1 VSANRNDRR
10 VWQAEV
16 AASRGEGDNPPRA
29 VGKRGGAEKADGTKR
44 RVTKVGNIEDPMK
57 AGSNV
62 TRVIG
67 GKTYADRADTIGESL
82 DAIYPHMT
90 IGVRSVVG
98 ELREIAPHVRGGTR
112 VDQKGPR

>member
-1 VSANRNDRR
+1 MSANRNDLR

-16 AASRGEGDNPPRA
+16 VVSRGKCDTPPRA
-29 VGKRGGAEKADGTKR
+29 VGERGGAEKADGTKR

-62 TRVIG
+62 TGVSS
-67 GKTYADRADTIGESL
+67 GKTYADGTDTIGESL
-82 DAIYPHMT
+82 DAIYPHRT

-98 ELREIAPHVRGGTR
+98 ELREIAPHVRGGTG